1 MSARL
6 KCSNIL
12 LIPPENKIN
21 FEILFKF
28 YFPIFLSERISCLQG
43 KYFQNLQIK
52 CPKISIECFL
62 NKLKFLVS
70 PSTLYVRERH
80 LMVICYFTA
89 NSVIQEKR

>member
-1 MSARL
+1 MRSRL

-62 NKLKFLVS
+62 NKLKFLRFHQAHYMLES
-70 PSTLYVRERH
+70 DT
-80 LMVICYFTA
+80 
-89 NSVIQEKR
+89 